1 MIDDFLR
8 WLIPS
13 RTKETDYRK
22 IATALMAEFGKMEET
37 LDAYGEGPGETG
49 GAYVIPGTWV
59 EKIAEFL
66 ISKGY
71 KRKKNKLASGNILV
85 ELGADTDSTYIYVSD
100 DNEEKKEYA
109 S

>member
-1 MIDDFLR
+1 MIHEFMR

-13 RTKETDYRK
+13 RTKEADYRK
-22 IATALMAEFGKMEET
+22 VASLLMDEFSKMEET
-37 LDAYGEGPGETG
+37 LDAYGVGPSETG
-49 GAYVIPGTWV
+49 GAYMIPGAWV
-59 EKIAEFL
+59 EKIAGFL

-85 ELGADTDSTYIYVSD
+85 ELGTDADKTYLYISD

-109 S
+109 G